1 MPGYNNRRSKLYRVG
16 GEVNEPRPIDKIIPY
31 LKVGGGHRYPRE
43 FEEKMQRIQE
53 LFDAGEINGRQMDEM
68 VKYASQD
75 IEQYTG
81 SDGRLRGSFIEN
93 PGKKEALDGRELMTN
108 KMMDRGGRMYYFNG
122 GEIEGEDTRPT
133 ELNVST
139 EERPGLLFGEKQ
151 VLKDESGDEYARV
164 KQMSRLARMLGAADT
179 KASFGNGG
187 KMYFVNGGE
196 MDIEG
201 DPKKPSTSVVRN
213 PYTTVPSADV
223 SYRNNEGM
231 QQATSQGKIDAYNFS
246 LPESGNLDDMDDEMK
261 SRLRG
266 TDFGKE
272 YLSGDGSLDQ
282 QYQAYSN
289 KVNAF
294 IDENPGETLTAINK
308 MIESGNENFK
318 VLEGK
323 SDAEKLAMA
332 RRYMTDKKIG
342 DFHGAITFGEKIMPT
357 TSFYDPNP
365 RIAQGGF
372 RGGESI
378 PKVLRSVGG
387 ESLNEGDVMAFQ
399 RYAKGMGVDV
409 SQDTPEAR
417 KAFQSFISQK
427 GSSDW
432 TTGVE
437 TGKDNYQYLQSAV
450 SNYQQGMQT
459 AAQKAKARREENA
472 RQAAAMKARQ

>member
-1 MPGYNNRRSKLYRVG
+1 MDYRNNYGAGGKMPQWLINRLKSRS
-16 GEVNEPRPIDKIIPY
+16 
-31 LKVGGGHRYPRE
+31 
-43 FEEKMQRIQE
+43 M
-53 LFDAGEINGRQMDEM
+53 A
-68 VKYASQD
+68 
-75 IEQYTG
+75 
-81 SDGRLRGSFIEN
+81 
-93 PGKKEALDGRELMTN
+93 
-108 KMMDRGGRMYYFNG
+108 RGGRMYYFNG
-122 GEIEGEDTRPT
+122 GEIEGEDTSPT

-151 VLKDESGDEYARV
+151 VLKDDSGDEYARV

-179 KASFGNGG
+179 KASFEMGG
-187 KMYFVNGGE
+187 KMYFVNGGK

-201 DPKKPSTSVVRN
+201 DPKKASTSVVRD
-213 PYTTVPSADV
+213 PYTTVPTAEG

-231 QQATSQGKIDAYNFS
+231 MQATSQGKIDAYNFS

-261 SRLRG
+261 ARLRG

-272 YLSGDGSLDQ
+272 YLSGEGSLDQ
-282 QYQAYSN
+282 QYQGWVN
-289 KVNAF
+289 KVNSF

-342 DFHGAITFGEKIMPT
+342 DFHGAIKFGEKIMPM
-357 TSFYDPNP
+357 TSFYDPNRP
-365 RIAQGGF
+365 IAQGGL
-372 RGGESI
+372 RGGENI
-378 PKVLRSVGG
+378 PRVLRSVGG
-387 ESLNEGDVMAFQ
+387 ESLDEGDVMAFQ
-399 RYAKGMGVDV
+399 MYAKDMGVDV

-432 TTGVE
+432 TTGVG
-437 TGKDNYQYLQSAV
+437 TGKDNYQYLQAGV
-450 SNYQQGMQT
+450 SNYEQNMQSREQQ
-459 AAQKAKARREENA
+459 AKARREENA
-472 RQAAAMKARQ
+472 RKAAAMRAGQ